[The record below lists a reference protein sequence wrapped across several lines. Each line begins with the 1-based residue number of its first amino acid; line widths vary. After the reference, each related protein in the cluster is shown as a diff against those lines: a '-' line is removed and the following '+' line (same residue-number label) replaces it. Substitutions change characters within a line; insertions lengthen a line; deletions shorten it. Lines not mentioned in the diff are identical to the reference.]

1 LDLCEKPTSLVEKL
15 QFNFSKWPVPVRG
28 FERRRDERVIFP
40 TLEWSEFLA
49 WIISVHKIKLLE
61 AQQREVFSALIVHKN
76 ILTK

>member
-15 QFNFSKWPVPVRG
+15 QFNLSKWPVPVRG